1 MNASKESTDTLI
13 PDLITINGCQFLIF
27 DAKYYTP
34 KLEPKQKPE
43 QQPGIE
49 SITKQYL
56 YQLAYKDFIK
66 AHEFTDI
73 KNCFLMPTE
82 EYVLNKVMV
91 PMKMFRDLELS
102 DIEVRYIPVT
112 IAFCYYLSDSIMN
125 ISELN
130 L

>member
-1 MNASKESTDTLI
+1 MFSKSREQSLES
-13 PDLITINGCQFLIF
+13 FV
-27 DAKYYTP
+27 
-34 KLEPKQKPE
+34 
-43 QQPGIE
+43 
-49 SITKQYL
+49 
-56 YQLAYKDFIK
+56 QLSG
-66 AHEFTDI
+66 HSNI

-82 EYVLNKVMV
+82 EYVLNKGMV
-91 PMKMFRDLELS
+91 TMKMFRDLEFS